1 MQYSIREKKG
11 VVMRIYKI
19 TCKESEVAQLC
30 QLFATPWTV
39 ACTKLLLPWDF
50 LGKSTGVGCH
60 FLLQGIFPTQ
70 GSNPRFLNLLHWQAG
85 SLPLAPPGKPL
96 KGLTPCFNIEK
107 LDVYN
112 VKERFQGHAISSC
125 GTGFLNQV

>member
-1 MQYSIREKKG
+1 
-11 VVMRIYKI
+11 MRIYKI

-70 GSNPRFLNLLHWQAG
+70 GSNLG
-85 SLPLAPPGKPL
+85 LPHSPSEPEFQS
-96 KGLTPCFNIEK
+96 TTDF
-107 LDVYN
+107 
-112 VKERFQGHAISSC
+112 KEWFSQ
-125 GTGFLNQV
+125 